1 MAIFKRSWR
10 LSIEIDGKVKTYQ
23 ELQNDDISLKIDFDI
38 TSKVSNYSEGNI
50 TIYNL
55 SRDDMYFLSSCA
67 RISANGG
74 VFKQN
79 KIQLECGYNGELGL
93 ILSGNIFECSAD
105 FTSPDKKLNIKAQG
119 NLTKNFTGDVA
130 ISLNGNVDLKDICQ
144 ELTTKQKLILEYDKA
159 IKPISQAGYS
169 FLGTPKQMVNEL
181 RKSFKD
187 LWFYFSEDGK
197 TLKVQPKENA
207 TIKNPQKLSA
217 NTGLVGT
224 PTPTQYGIKAT
235 SLLNNN
241 FKAGS
246 WVTLESS
253 RISQYNRTYYIRE
266 VKHKGTNQGNEW
278 YSILDL
284 SLNVMK
290 A

>member
-10 LSIEIDGKVKTYQ
+10 FSVEIDGKVKTYQ
-23 ELQNDDISLKIDFDI
+23 ELKNDDISLKIDFDT
-38 TSKVSNYSEGNI
+38 TSKVANFSEGNI

-55 SRDDMYFLSSCA
+55 TRDDMYFLSSCA

-74 VFKQN
+74 VFKKN

-93 ILSGNIFECSAD
+93 ILGGEIWECSAD
-105 FTSPDKKLNIKAQG
+105 FTSADKKLMLKAKG
-119 NLTKNFTGDVA
+119 NLIKNFTGDLSV
-130 ISLNGNVDLKDICQ
+130 SLNGNVDLKDICK
-144 ELTTKQKLILEYDKA
+144 EFTLKQKMILEYDEA
-159 IKPISQAGYS
+159 IKPIAQAGYS
-169 FLGTPKQMVNEL
+169 FLGTPKQMINEL

-187 LWFYFSEDGK
+187 LWFYFSEDGE

-207 TIKNPQKLSA
+207 TIKNPQKLNA
-217 NTGLVGT
+217 DTGLVGT

-253 RISQYNRTYYIRE
+253 KVSQYNGTYYIRE